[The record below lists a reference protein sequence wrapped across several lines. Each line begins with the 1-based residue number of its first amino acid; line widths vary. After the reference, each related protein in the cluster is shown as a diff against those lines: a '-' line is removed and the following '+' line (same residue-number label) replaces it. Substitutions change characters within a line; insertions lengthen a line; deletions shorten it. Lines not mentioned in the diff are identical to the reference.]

1 MRFICLLVAMSVA
14 TPAIAQERSLDAP
27 APKLIISDRA
37 IAEGMDPFDSRTG
50 RGATASVAQGQQR
63 DSVKDGMIIGGIAG
77 AMVMGTGVG
86 LLCKALQESGDPTC
100 WKAVGVGGLY
110 GAGIGL
116 VLGAGVDALFKRSPR
131 TLSPEPPAAR
141 VAPVRP

>member
-1 MRFICLLVAMSVA
+1 MRFFCLLVALSVA
-14 TPAIAQERSLDAP
+14 TPAIAQERSLEIP
-27 APKLIISDRA
+27 AAKLIISDRA
-37 IAEGMDPFDSRTG
+37 IADGMAAHARS
-50 RGATASVAQGQQR
+50 ASAIAQGNQR
-63 DSVKDGMIIGGIAG
+63 DSVKDGMIIGAIAG

-86 LLCKALQESGDPTC
+86 LLCKALQEPGDPTC

-116 VLGAGVDALFKRSPR
+116 AVGAGIDALFKRSP
-131 TLSPEPPAAR
+131 LPLYPEAPTTR